1 MAYQVLARKWR
12 PQRFDDV
19 IGQRGVTQT
28 LRNAIARERV
38 AQAFVF
44 AGPRGVGKTTTAR
57 ILARALNCVEGPTAD
72 PCGECD
78 ACREVAE
85 GRDIDV
91 LEIDAATHTQVDNVR
106 EVIISGLSI
115 APVRDRHKV
124 FIIDEVHQLSSS
136 SFNALLKSVE
146 EPPPH
151 VVFIMATTLLDK
163 IPDTILSRSQVFE
176 FRTIGTAAIVE
187 QLRRIVEVERVAVD
201 EAGLALVA
209 RTADG
214 SMRDA
219 QSALDQVIAFA
230 GDSAGA
236 EDVSAVLGLVGRDVV
251 LEMTETVAAEA
262 ADRVFDLAGRFVE
275 AGYDLRSVCRELA
288 RLVRDLLVVKVDP
301 RRIADPEIAVDAER
315 DRLQALANRFSRED
329 LLRGFDV
336 LSRAELDIR
345 NATQPRYH
353 FEMAM
358 LRWIHLRR
366 LVPLTELLGGAG
378 GLAPAQSGAAAAGR
392 RPAPAASRPR
402 RARPAGEGRGTAAPA
417 AARSGP
423 RAGPAA
429 GSPPVPAGT
438 APAAAAPAGSAA
450 PAPASGAGSAA
461 GLKERFLAE
470 LQRTKKFF
478 HGTVAAQAREIAVDD
493 GRITFVFAAD
503 QRTLAQQVEKGRSW
517 LEPLAGEVAGRKMAV
532 AVRQVAGP
540 APPLEGA
547 FGEPDTGPDLRQ
559 PVLTTPPPEPP
570 PPTEP
575 PPDIE
580 SSAGPESP
588 ALGPPVESE
597 PPSDRASSPSGS
609 PVQSA
614 FLPSPS
620 ETAAP
625 PAEPAADP
633 APAPLGSPVQSGS
646 PPPPAEPR
654 GGRASSPLGSP
665 VQPGASAPAE
675 RAPAPPAPPV
685 RSGSPAPPGEPGD
698 LLSQAMDDPAV
709 QTMLDVFPA
718 EIKEVEEM

>member
-19 IGQRGVTQT
+19 IGQRAVTQT

-106 EVIISGLSI
+106 EVIIAGLSI
-115 APVRDRHKV
+115 VPVRDRHKV

-176 FRTIGTAAIVE
+176 FRTIGTAAIAE
-187 QLRRIVEVERVAVD
+187 QLRIIVEAEQVSVD

-209 RTADG
+209 RTANG

-236 EDVSAVLGLVGRDVV
+236 ADVSAVLGLVGRDAV
-251 LEMTETVAAEA
+251 LDMAETVAAEA
-262 ADRVFDLAGRFVE
+262 AERVFDLAGRFVE

-288 RLVRDLLVVKVDP
+288 RLVRDLMVLKVDP
-301 RRIADPEIAVDAER
+301 RRISDPEIALDAER
-315 DRLQALANRFSRED
+315 DRLQALVDRFSRED

-336 LSRAELDIR
+336 LSRAEFDIR

-358 LRWIHLRR
+358 LRWIHLRA
-366 LVPLTELLGGAG
+366 LVPLTDLLGGAG
-378 GLAPAQSGAAAAGR
+378 RLE
-392 RPAPAASRPR
+392 PAP
-402 RARPAGEGRGTAAPA
+402 
-417 AARSGP
+417 
-423 RAGPAA
+423 
-429 GSPPVPAGT
+429 PP
-438 APAAAAPAGSAA
+438 AAPAGSPPQRARPAPQARRTAA
-450 PAPASGAGSAA
+450 PASAAPARPEPSPGPPAGSTPAASAPDHATGSAA
-461 GLKERFLAE
+461 NLKERFLAE

-478 HGTVAAQAREIAVDD
+478 HGTVAAQAREIEVEN
-493 GRITFVFAAD
+493 GQITFVFTTA
-503 QRTLAQQVEKGRSW
+503 QRTLAQQVEKSRSW
-517 LEPLAGEVAGRKMAV
+517 LETLAG
-532 AVRQVAGP
+532 QVAGQKTAVTVRHVDGV
-540 APPLEGA
+540 APRGA
-547 FGEPDTGPDLRQ
+547 ETASGEPETGPDLHQ
-559 PVLTTPPPEPP
+559 PALTALPPGPP

-575 PPDIE
+575 PADLELLVDREP
-580 SSAGPESP
+580 P
-588 ALGPPVESE
+588 ALGSPVQSE
-597 PPSDRASSPSGS
+597 PSAGRASSPEGS

-614 FLPSPS
+614 FLTSP
-620 ETAAP
+620 EAAP
-625 PAEPAADP
+625 PA
-633 APAPLGSPVQSGS
+633 G
-646 PPPPAEPR
+646 R
-654 GGRASSPLGSP
+654 GSSPLGSP
-665 VQPGASAPAE
+665 VRSGAPSAAEPAPE
-675 RAPAPPAPPV
+675 RAPSSLGPPV
-685 RSGSPAPPGEPGD
+685 QSGSAAPLSEKTGV

-709 QTMLDVFPA
+709 QTLLDVFPA